1 MSNKEKESAITKMTQ
16 NLQVLVCHAC
26 SLLEDSCYFV
36 HWRLI
41 IESSHQTDKNEKKE
55 NVSVRTF
62 KNFMK
67 ILIEKRNQLTAFV
80 VFVFDV
86 GIEESSGFFE
96 SVFSLFPIQSIK

>member
-1 MSNKEKESAITKMTQ
+1 
-16 NLQVLVCHAC
+16 
-26 SLLEDSCYFV
+26 
-36 HWRLI
+36 
-41 IESSHQTDKNEKKE
+41 
-55 NVSVRTF
+55 
-62 KNFMK
+62 MK